1 MSVQFLFQLE
11 ADTITEKPVRIPFD
25 FPDKTSMPEGQML
38 DDIITINPL
47 TTRTWFSIKPL
58 ILKIEKE
65 DFEALLEVEGKVI
78 PEYDLI
84 QLMAKYDELLFDIIC
99 IGIHNQKTDPPA
111 WFREVLKDNSNW
123 KDIYILL
130 NAVLYRVGYNP
141 FYNSI
146 TTLRNVSPLTEPELI
161 AAQKNLESWTNR

>member
-25 FPDKTSMPEGQML
+25 FPDKTSVPDGKVL

-47 TTRTWFSIKPL
+47 TTRTWFAIKPL
-58 ILKIEKE
+58 ILRIEKE
-65 DFEALLEVEGKVI
+65 DFEALLEVDGKDI

-99 IGIHNQKTDPPA
+99 IGIHNKKTDPPA
-111 WFREVLKDNSNW
+111 WFREVLKDNSIW

-161 AAQKNLESWTNR
+161 AAQKNLESWTIL

>member
-25 FPDKTSMPEGQML
+25 FPDKSSVPEGQVL

-58 ILKIEKE
+58 ILRIEKE

-78 PEYDLI
+78 PEYNLI

-111 WFREVLKDNSNW
+111 WFREVLKDNSIW

-161 AAQKNLESWTNR
+161 AAQKNLKSWTSL